1 MLCKHFKGRNL
12 LEKNIYKII
21 KVGVDAVAVDSNVV
35 KYTGDGVLES
45 AKDLVIYQN
54 IFQENAYF
62 AREYNDISSVLS
74 VEKQEQFRQK
84 YKVQPLS
91 KEECKMIEDQKF
103 IQEKINSTKKYVK

>member
-74 VEKQEQFRQK
+74 VEKQEQFRQT